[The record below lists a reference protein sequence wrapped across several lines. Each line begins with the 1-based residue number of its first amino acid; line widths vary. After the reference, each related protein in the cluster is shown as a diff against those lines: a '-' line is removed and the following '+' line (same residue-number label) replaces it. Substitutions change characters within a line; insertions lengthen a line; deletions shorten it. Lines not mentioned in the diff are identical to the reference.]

1 MWGSA
6 MECQGCDLKDKS
18 GCLLCHLKREKLRD
32 LKRAE
37 RAETEVLKR
46 WLQPEFQW

>member
-1 MWGSA
+1 

-18 GCLLCHLKREKLRD
+18 ACLLCHLKREKLRD

-37 RAETEVLKR
+37 RAETEVLQR
-46 WLQPEFQW
+46 ALTESLQMRLAW

>member
-1 MWGSA
+1 

-37 RAETEVLKR
+37 LAETEVLKR